1 MESILA
7 PLPELVSTPTGKPG
21 GADDSFFAN
30 SNGELSDKG
39 FLVAA
44 ADNLIA
50 WARTG
55 SLMWMQFGLA
65 CCAIEIMQM
74 SMPRYDVERF
84 GRGARHRR
92 RGSGSSPSSAS
103 RAQRTRRDRGPGRLL
118 HFGMSYA
125 LEPSLFA
132 HNCDALRSNFVE
144 IFSRVSA
151 VEGIMSGQIPRLI
164 GSIALV
170 ATLLVSGMGV
180 GAPANIARANACLRA
195 PNSSAPQGSH
205 WYYRLDWASQ
215 RRCWYLRAPGQP
227 VQQAAARA
235 TLARVT
241 PVHSMRTPSGPISA
255 ADGSASIKPT
265 SAQAITAATMD
276 KLVRLSAQE
285 GNAAPSTIEAPAQA
299 STSSQTSVQAA
310 GPAPA
315 APVTWPDAPPAVATV
330 KAPTDVPPVSVSDN
344 TEKTAPGGKPTDNA
358 GAPIIIFPIL
368 ALGLAA
374 VGTLSRVVVKI
385 AAERRAPTMINHPEP
400 ETVHDQRQHDGRDD
414 QDQHQSVDEPREY
427 HSLKSAVNDYSP
439 FLAEGAHQI
448 AYQISKR
455 RDKLARLHQDL
466 DRLLQ
471 HGPRQA
477 HDVAMAG
484 VAG

>member
-1 MESILA
+1 MKSILA
-7 PLPELVSTPTGKPG
+7 PLPELVSTPTGSPAALTIVFRKLRRRAVRQRLPG
-21 GADDSFFAN
+21 RGGGQSHCLGASRLAHVDA
-30 SNGELSDKG
+30 
-39 FLVAA
+39 VR
-44 ADNLIA
+44 
-50 WARTG
+50 ARLLRYRG
-55 SLMWMQFGLA
+55 NA
-65 CCAIEIMQM
+65 M

-84 GRGARHRR
+84 GCGARHRR
-92 RGSGSSPSSAS
+92 RGSSSSPSSAS
-103 RAQRTRRDRGPGRLL
+103 RAQRTRRDRGPGRPL

-144 IFSRVSA
+144 IFLRVSA

-180 GAPANIARANACLRA
+180 GTPANIARANACLRA

-241 PVHSMRTPSGPISA
+241 PVHSMRAPSGPISA
-255 ADGSASIKPT
+255 ADGSAPSIKPT

-299 STSSQTSVQAA
+299 STSSPTSVQAA
-310 GPAPA
+310 GTAPA
-315 APVTWPDAPPAVATV
+315 APVTRPDAPPAVATV
-330 KAPTDVPPVSVSDN
+330 KAPTDVPPPVSVSDN
-344 TEKTAPGGKPTDNA
+344 TEKTAPG
-358 GAPIIIFPIL
+358 
-368 ALGLAA
+368 
-374 VGTLSRVVVKI
+374 
-385 AAERRAPTMINHPEP
+385 
-400 ETVHDQRQHDGRDD
+400 
-414 QDQHQSVDEPREY
+414 
-427 HSLKSAVNDYSP
+427 
-439 FLAEGAHQI
+439 
-448 AYQISKR
+448 
-455 RDKLARLHQDL
+455 
-466 DRLLQ
+466 
-471 HGPRQA
+471 
-477 HDVAMAG
+477 
-484 VAG
+484 

>member
-1 MESILA
+1 
-7 PLPELVSTPTGKPG
+7 
-21 GADDSFFAN
+21 
-30 SNGELSDKG
+30 
-39 FLVAA
+39 
-44 ADNLIA
+44 
-50 WARTG
+50 
-55 SLMWMQFGLA
+55 
-65 CCAIEIMQM
+65 
-74 SMPRYDVERF
+74 
-84 GRGARHRR
+84 
-92 RGSGSSPSSAS
+92 
-103 RAQRTRRDRGPGRLL
+103 
-118 HFGMSYA
+118 
-125 LEPSLFA
+125 
-132 HNCDALRSNFVE
+132 
-144 IFSRVSA
+144 
-151 VEGIMSGQIPRLI
+151 MSGQIPRLI

-227 VQQAAARA
+227 VQQAATRA

-255 ADGSASIKPT
+255 ADGVTPGDTALPSASIKPT

-299 STSSQTSVQAA
+299 STSSQTNVQAA
-310 GPAPA
+310 GPAPP
-315 APVTWPDAPPAVATV
+315 APVTWPDAPPAVPTV

-344 TEKTAPGGKPTDNA
+344 TEKTAPGSKPTDNA
-358 GAPIIIFPIL
+358 WVPIIIFPIL

-385 AAERRAPTMINHPEP
+385 AAERRAPSMINHPEP
-400 ETVHDQRQHDGRDD
+400 ETVHDEHQHHGRDD
-414 QDQHQSVDEPREY
+414 QDQHQSVDEPQEY
-427 HSLKSAVNDYSP
+427 HSLKSAVSDYSP
-439 FLAEGAHQI
+439 FPAEGAHQI